1 VLGRPTIGAGAL
13 TAHHALT
20 IRFTLTRAAIVKLT
34 ISRGAKTVATASLHG
49 AKGTNRYVL
58 RTKVGARRLARGRYR
73 VRVQARGAA
82 AASTLAVTVR

>member
-1 VLGRPTIGAGAL
+1 MEGVLDRDVIALRQGAE
-13 TAHHALT
+13 
-20 IRFTLTRAAIVKLT
+20 AIDT
-34 ISRGAKTVATASLHG
+34 LHG

-82 AASTLAVTVR
+82 GAAALAVTVR